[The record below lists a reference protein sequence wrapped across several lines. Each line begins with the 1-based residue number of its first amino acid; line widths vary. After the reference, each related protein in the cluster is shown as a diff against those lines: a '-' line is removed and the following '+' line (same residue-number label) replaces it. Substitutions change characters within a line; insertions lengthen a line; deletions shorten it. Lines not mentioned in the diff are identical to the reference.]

1 MTPCINGLAGIQAKL
16 FTGELVMSW
25 DGSPGV
31 AFLMAQKHLTFT
43 SGMASFAL
51 NQLKQLRFPSSIGY
65 LTFLYRS
72 QLLKTQWRWI
82 ASIDVAKK
90 TIVALVC
97 LTLLMIADSF
107 T

>member
-1 MTPCINGLAGIQAKL
+1 
-16 FTGELVMSW
+16 MSW
-25 DGSPGV
+25 DGSLGV
-31 AFLMAQKHLTFT
+31 AFLMAQKHLAFT
-43 SGMASFAL
+43 SGWASFVP
-51 NQLKQLRFPSSIGY
+51 NQLKQLQFPSSIGCPT
-65 LTFLYRS
+65 LLYRS

-90 TIVALVC
+90 TIVALAC